1 MRNRHSRKIDVAS
14 LSPLASHTIE
24 RGVSERLVER
34 AACLCDRLDCLPV
47 GERDARILDV
57 RSTS

>member
-1 MRNRHSRKIDVAS
+1 MRNRHSRKLDVAS

-24 RGVSERLVER
+24 RGVSERPVER
-34 AACLCDRLDCLPV
+34 AACLLDCLPV